1 MFTELDTTRLPD
13 VVAADEIPDQTES
26 SYLFSS
32 NLPRQNLAG
41 GRGVFAN
48 FFEEMAGPGTT
59 DALTNQ
65 TQCNSKEPN
74 KSARFE
80 APFTKEECE
89 NDFFALSDHGYPMQA
104 FYDNLAD
111 NDLDILDQ
119 YKHFVDRS
127 RENSTPIEPY
137 CCAAPSMDQPSWDAD
152 PNTPSMRPG
161 GITGYMHGELGSDM
175 CISYVQRCKPPKVLA
190 KRFLLGET
198 IGRGSY
204 GKVKDAVDLV
214 TLRRHAVKVI
224 SKLAIRKIPGGW
236 SQVLLEASV
245 MLRLPPHRHIVS
257 LLSVLRLDN
266 PDRLCLVME
275 HCLGSVHDLQAAGV
289 PSIPGEE
296 DEEFDVG
303 LKFVPGAGKEST
315 GADNSHPRSSI
326 PYQATS
332 DAHHNSEST
341 RRAPKPNRFSRQLP
355 TISTDI
361 KQETKKFADAFRRR
375 KVSNIEHGHRKK
387 SIPQH
392 SQQQQFRRLPEA
404 QAHAYF
410 LQLIDGLD
418 FLHRNGVIHRDI
430 KPANLLLT
438 PAPGCGLGDLHSVA
452 EFMDAADSGWLDG
465 NGGQPG
471 FLGRSLSD
479 LLAASRGWLVK
490 LTDFGVS
497 ASLSAFQPTDQVSGG
512 QTTPAVQP
520 PEVAK
525 GVQSVFVG
533 SKLDVYS
540 AGVSLYFMLT
550 GRVPF
555 SCQNVLQ
562 IFEAIAQ
569 GEYTIPGHVS
579 THAAHLVRKMMYKD
593 PKKRYTLEQISKH
606 PWVINDPTPAL
617 TMEHLRAKF
626 RVTSSHMFLDH
637 GITCW
642 LNPLDYLNRNASEFP
657 APHIDETG
665 ARIFTLVELIGSE
678 PTTPSALNEA
688 GSEDGDLGS
697 QQWVAPISVVDRL
710 RLFNQLSDPSKMAEI
725 DHDQC
730 HRFTRANAPG
740 SDGLESRLAKLGIT
754 SERFADAGVS
764 SFLDPS
770 LRLKE
775 RHYSGGTEHVHHP
788 FDSSY
793 YRQRG
798 VTISLPARSFRQDV
812 SQTQPLDAESTL
824 CEPPVC
830 PADLPVSPPMQLFGH
845 QAALT
850 LGHGGK
856 MRATSLSGRDEEYAP
871 NNQQTESHFTWHSGS
886 RSAFSPAQISDLSSG
901 RRART
906 YESNMDAQG
915 VDAKDEPSPIAYSNP
930 VLGRSADS
938 GAHRQPSS
946 RIGRRITQWLASPFS
961 SLRRRLRNRRHKDVR
976 FGDVTFECP
985 DTNDSAFSHSSDQTI
1000 STPTDPTGSFKGKRH
1015 RWLLQR
1021 TKSRNGAAPPMTNTA
1036 NKRPT
1041 R

>member
-1 MFTELDTTRLPD
+1 
-13 VVAADEIPDQTES
+13 
-26 SYLFSS
+26 
-32 NLPRQNLAG
+32 
-41 GRGVFAN
+41 
-48 FFEEMAGPGTT
+48 
-59 DALTNQ
+59 
-65 TQCNSKEPN
+65 
-74 KSARFE
+74 
-80 APFTKEECE
+80 
-89 NDFFALSDHGYPMQA
+89 
-104 FYDNLAD
+104 
-111 NDLDILDQ
+111 
-119 YKHFVDRS
+119 
-127 RENSTPIEPY
+127 
-137 CCAAPSMDQPSWDAD
+137 
-152 PNTPSMRPG
+152 
-161 GITGYMHGELGSDM
+161 
-175 CISYVQRCKPPKVLA
+175 
-190 KRFLLGET
+190 
-198 IGRGSY
+198 
-204 GKVKDAVDLV
+204 
-214 TLRRHAVKVI
+214 
-224 SKLAIRKIPGGW
+224 
-236 SQVLLEASV
+236 
-245 MLRLPPHRHIVS
+245 
-257 LLSVLRLDN
+257 
-266 PDRLCLVME
+266 
-275 HCLGSVHDLQAAGV
+275 
-289 PSIPGEE
+289 
-296 DEEFDVG
+296 
-303 LKFVPGAGKEST
+303 
-315 GADNSHPRSSI
+315 
-326 PYQATS
+326 
-332 DAHHNSEST
+332 
-341 RRAPKPNRFSRQLP
+341 
-355 TISTDI
+355 
-361 KQETKKFADAFRRR
+361 
-375 KVSNIEHGHRKK
+375 
-387 SIPQH
+387 
-392 SQQQQFRRLPEA
+392 
-404 QAHAYF
+404 
-410 LQLIDGLD
+410 LIDGLD

-593 PKKRYTLEQISKH
+593 PKALEWGQQQIQQVGEPADITFSLKMALAGIAELSGTRLHTYREYPVISHAHCNPSARVDGYLEQCSAMGGKRYTLEQISKH

-665 ARIFTLVELIGSE
+665 ARIFTLVELTGSE

-688 GSEDGDLGS
+688 GSEDDDLGS

-812 SQTQPLDAESTL
+812 NQTRQPLDAESAL

-930 VLGRSADS
+930 VLGRSPDS

-1000 STPTDPTGSFKGKRH
+1000 SSPTDPTGSLKGKRH